1 MKTIQLLFILISIVA
16 CQAPIQSQGNGTF
29 TLTSKDLGGQFAKA
43 NEAGVFG
50 CNGQNQSPQLSWSN
64 APEGTKSF
72 AITIHD
78 VDAPT
83 GSGFWHWIAVDIPTT
98 TTALASGVG
107 VVDAAGMLQLNNDY
121 GSPSFGG
128 PCPPNGHGI
137 HEYTIT
143 VYALDVETLGIDN
156 SVSAAVAGFNING
169 HTIQKASMIAYYERK

>member
-1 MKTIQLLFILISIVA
+1 MKAFPILILFISLLS
-16 CQAPIQSQGNGTF
+16 CQTPINSQGNGTF
-29 TLTSKDLGGQFAKA
+29 TLSSNDLGGQFSKK

-50 CNGQNQSPQLSWSN
+50 CDGENLSPQLSWAN
-64 APEGTKSF
+64 APESTKSF

-98 TTALASGVG
+98 TTALASGAG
-107 VVDAAGMLQLNNDY
+107 SIDAKGMLQISNDY
-121 GSPSFGG
+121 GSASFGG
-128 PCPPNGHGI
+128 PCPPTGHGI

-143 VYALDVETLGIDN
+143 VYALDVVSLGIDD

-169 HTIQKASMIAYYERK
+169 HTIQKASMIAYYQR

>member
-1 MKTIQLLFILISIVA
+1 MKHIYILLIVTSLLSF
-16 CQAPIQSQGNGTF
+16 QSSLFAQGNGTF
-29 TLTSKDLGGQFAKA
+29 TLSSNDLGGQFSKI

-50 CNGQNQSPQLSWSN
+50 CDGQNKSPQLSWTN
-64 APEGTKSF
+64 APTGTKSF

-83 GSGFWHWIAVDIPTT
+83 GSGFWHWIAVDIPSSTNSLAT
-98 TTALASGVG
+98 GSGKEGASGF
-107 VVDAAGMLQLNNDY
+107 LQISNDY

-128 PCPPNGHGI
+128 PCPPPGHGI

-143 VYALDVETLGIDN
+143 VHALDVEKLGIDD

-169 HTIQKASMIAYYERK
+169 HTIQKASLIAYYKR